1 MASGPRWRLIALMQA
16 AGQAQ
21 MALDEYLLEQHRLGQ
36 HPPMLRFYQWQPAA
50 ISLGYHQRHYP
61 EAWHSLEWQ
70 GRSLDIVRR
79 PTGGRAVL
87 HQGDLTYA
95 LVTSGYQGNRRQVY
109 RQLSAFLVEGWR
121 SLGIPL
127 YYGQSGRGYIH
138 NPDCFGTA
146 TDADLVTATGYKL
159 IGSAQ
164 LYRGHA
170 VLQHGSIRLTQDAG
184 LYHQVF
190 GRDPGQSPFT
200 EAASDGSD
208 DLIERVIW
216 ALAQAA
222 RECFDVEFE
231 EVSWPPQDLENPSS

>member
-1 MASGPRWRLIALMQA
+1 MQA
-16 AGQAQ
+16 PGQVH

-50 ISLGYHQRHYP
+50 ISLGYHQRHSP
-61 EAWHSLEWQ
+61 EAWRHLEWQ

-95 LVTSGYQGNRRQVY
+95 LVTSGYKGNRQQIY

-127 YYGQSGRGYIH
+127 YYGQVGRGYIH

-146 TDADLVTATGYKL
+146 TNADLVTATGYKL

-164 LYRGHA
+164 LYRDHA

-184 LYHQVF
+184 LYRQVF
-190 GRDPGQSPFT
+190 GHDPGEPPFI
-200 EAASDGSD
+200 EATSDH
-208 DLIERVIW
+208 LIESVIR

-222 RECFDVEFE
+222 RECFGVEFE
-231 EVSWPPQDLENPSS
+231 EVSWPTQNLKDWSN